1 MNPGGCAVYV
11 LPVTSNQKY
20 LMIHP
25 ARKAG
30 DPYENY
36 CPKAK
41 VEVEVSTNDNQTM
54 FYCFTE
60 PDDCHSSACIG
71 NFESVLAEETSEVQ
85 MSLCTQEEDTN
96 TASIWEINI
105 SEVS

>member
-1 MNPGGCAVYV
+1 
-11 LPVTSNQKY
+11 
-20 LMIHP
+20 MIHP

-30 DPYENY
+30 DPYETY

-41 VEVEVSTNDNQTM
+41 VEVEVSTNDNQTL
-54 FYCFTE
+54 FYCFTD

>member
-30 DPYENY
+30 DPYETY

-54 FYCFTE
+54 FNCFTE

>member
-41 VEVEVSTNDNQTM
+41 VGVEVSTNDNQTL